1 MKTLPQIIFGSAS
14 LFVLLTFQSS
24 SLSAATLSAF
34 PTAEGY
40 GTQTTGGRGGAICEV
55 INLND
60 TGAGSLRDCVEGQ
73 TGVRTVVFRVGG
85 SIELTRDITIN
96 AQHSNLTIAGQTA
109 PSGIQ
114 LKNWGIYIQ
123 DGGHDVVI
131 RYLRVRPGSVACIA
145 KGAKSCDYI
154 SGIAM
159 WGETIGKRVY
169 NVVLDHISA
178 QWAPD
183 QNMTVWD
190 SVSDITIQNS
200 IIASGATTGH
210 SKGSH
215 STGFLAGGDIDVD
228 TVHPRT
234 ITIHHSLFA
243 HNEERNPRVDDPSI
257 FDFRNNVVYYYPS
270 YSSGNLRMERS
281 ASSYPPSFNTTQAN
295 VINNIYKKNPTD
307 TGSAGSGN
315 VILDVDA
322 QTRIYISG
330 NYTPL
335 FPMGTQNDFNPSN
348 IYGGNANIN
357 QLASPIVTPTVTTDP
372 TSQVLVKVLANVGAK
387 LPVRDVIDDRIV
399 NDIING
405 TGSIGQDQNN
415 WPVFA
420 KGTAPTDN
428 DHDGMPD
435 AWETAQ
441 GFNPNDA
448 TDRNGDKNSNG
459 YTNVEEYL
467 NELAGDQPTS
477 SPVTVPATATTV
489 KSTTRR
495 KGRLVK

>member
-1 MKTLPQIIFGSAS
+1 MKTVSQIIFGSAA
-14 LFVLLTFQSS
+14 VCALLALDISS
-24 SLSAATLSAF
+24 ANAAAVRAF
-34 PTAEGY
+34 PNAEGY
-40 GTQTTGGRGGAICEV
+40 GTQTAAGRGGAICEV
-55 INLND
+55 TNLND
-60 TGAGSLRDCVEGQ
+60 AGQGSLRDCVEVE
-73 TGVRTVVFRVGG
+73 TGARTVVFRVGG
-85 SIELTRDITIN
+85 AIELTRDIIIN

-109 PSGIQ
+109 TGGGIQ

-145 KGAKSCDYI
+145 QGAKACNSV
-154 SGIAM
+154 SGIAL
-159 WGETIGKRVY
+159 WGETIDKRVY
-169 NVVLDHISA
+169 NIVLDHISA
-178 QWAPD
+178 QWATD

-200 IIASGATTGH
+200 IIAAGATQGH
-210 SKGSH
+210 SKGQH

-243 HNEERNPRVDDPSI
+243 HNAERNPRVDDPSI
-257 FDFRNNVVYYYPS
+257 FDFRNNVIYYYPS

-281 ASSYPPSFNTTQAN
+281 ASSYPVSFNTTQAN
-295 VINNIYKKNPTD
+295 FINNIYKTNPTD
-307 TGSAGSGN
+307 TGSKGSGN

-322 QTRIYISG
+322 QTKLYISG

-335 FPMGTQNDFNPSN
+335 FPMGTQNDFNPDN
-348 IYGGNANIN
+348 IYGGNASIN
-357 QLASPIVTPTVTTDP
+357 QLASPVVTPAVTTDP
-372 TSQVLVKVLANVGAK
+372 TSQVLIKVLANAGAK

-415 WPVFA
+415 WSVLA
-420 KGTAPTDN
+420 QGTAPDDS

-448 TDRNGDKNSNG
+448 ADRNGDNNNNG

-467 NELAGDQPTS
+467 NELAGDQPVAFGS
-477 SPVTVPATATTV
+477 MTVPAAAV
-489 KSTTRR
+489 IKEGAS
-495 KGRLVK
+495 